1 MSFKL
6 LRIHRLRKRA
16 VFRKVYEDGRF
27 VANRLLALH
36 FLPNPENR
44 QRVGFAAGK
53 KLGGA
58 TVRNRC
64 KRRLREC
71 YRLQREMMPAGMDCI
86 IVARKALLDA
96 DWTAL
101 TADFRDAL
109 RRSRGRIDNKRQ

>member
-27 VANRLLALH
+27 VANRLLAFH

-44 QRVGFAAGK
+44 PRVGFAAGK

-71 YRLQREMMPAGMDCI
+71 YRLHREMMPAGMDCI
-86 IVARKALLDA
+86 IVARKALLGA

-101 TADFRDAL
+101 TAAFRDAL
-109 RRSRGRIDNKRQ
+109 RRSRGMIDKNRQ

>member
-1 MSFKL
+1 
-6 LRIHRLRKRA
+6 
-16 VFRKVYEDGRF
+16 
-27 VANRLLALH
+27 LALH

-101 TADFRDAL
+101 TAAFRDAL

>member
-1 MSFKL
+1 MRCKL

-27 VANRLLALH
+27 VANRLLAFH

-71 YRLQREMMPAGMDCI
+71 YRLNRDKMPAGMDCI
-86 IVARKALLDA
+86 IVARKALLQA
-96 DWTAL
+96 DWAAL
-101 TADFRDAL
+101 TAAFRDAL
-109 RRSRGRIDNKRQ
+109 RRSRQMIDNKRQ

>member
-1 MSFKL
+1 MNFKL

-27 VANRLLALH
+27 VANRLLAFH

-58 TVRNRC
+58 VLRNRC

-71 YRLQREMMPAGMDCI
+71 YRLCQDRLPEGMDCI
-86 IVARKALLDA
+86 IVARKAMIDA
-96 DWTAL
+96 DWQPLLAAFQDL
-101 TADFRDAL
+101 IR
-109 RRSRGRIDNKRQ
+109 RGRAMVESSR

>member
-1 MSFKL
+1 MRCKL

-27 VANRLLALH
+27 VANRLLAFH

-71 YRLQREMMPAGMDCI
+71 YRLNLENMPAGTDCI
-86 IVARKALLDA
+86 IVARKAVVQA
-96 DWTAL
+96 DWAAL
-101 TADFRDAL
+101 TNAFRDAL
-109 RRSRGRIDNKRQ
+109 RRSRQMIESKRQ